1 MKTFLA
7 AIIFVGLAVILL
19 GVNIFFFR
27 RPFPDGEIS
36 TNPEMQKR
44 GIKCAKQEEME
55 MLAAVVPEMMERR
68 ERYLVFSDDYLNFV
82 GEYPESH
89 YRKELDGLYRRVQGV
104 LGTDAP
110 DAQDQTAE

>member
-27 RPFPDGEIS
+27 RPFPNGEIS

-44 GIKCAKQEEME
+44 GITCANPEEME
-55 MLAAVVPEMMERR
+55 MLAAQKKGKGIC
-68 ERYLVFSDDYLNFV
+68 SGN
-82 GEYPESH
+82 ESEACASCAL
-89 YRKELDGLYRRVQGV
+89 RK
-104 LGTDAP
+104 
-110 DAQDQTAE
+110 